1 MITVTFGV
9 VSDIGSSPA
18 AGQLIVFG
26 VAAALAVG
34 VLTALQSRGFR
45 IRAGNVPPEVSMLG
59 TAHNFLSVSV
69 AVGVALGLVELLDG
83 WAAWAVTPYVVVTI
97 YLLAEGLEIAV
108 SQWIQSRRS
117 ERDAR
122 TEQE

>member
-1 MITVTFGV
+1 
-9 VSDIGSSPA
+9 
-18 AGQLIVFG
+18 
-26 VAAALAVG
+26 
-34 VLTALQSRGFR
+34 
-45 IRAGNVPPEVSMLG
+45 MLG